1 MLLATQGIFM
11 LNERFHKEVERIIMG
26 NQLGP
31 RMAIFSW
38 LIYKRKFLPK
48 SLMHNFYLSFIF
60 DILMMCTQFSIATK
74 IATSFF
80 RFWTHSIIAWNLQC
94 KKPQIHLLF

>member
-1 MLLATQGIFM
+1 MLLATQGIFV

-26 NQLGP
+26 NPLGP

-38 LIYKRKFLPK
+38 LIYKKKFLPK
-48 SLMHNFYLSFIF
+48 SLMDNFYLSFIF
-60 DILMMCTQFSIATK
+60 DILMKCTQFSIATE

-80 RFWTHSIIAWNLQC
+80 RF
-94 KKPQIHLLF
+94 